1 MILSDL
7 RYYIKEHKRVALI
20 DLVNHF
26 DMDADAMRGMLGKW
40 INKGKIKK
48 MAMEKGCGTQ
58 CCKCDP
64 RLTEFYE
71 WVDSG
76 DAKS

>member
-7 RYYIKEHKRVALI
+7 RSYLKAQHRVALI

-26 DMDADAMRGMLGKW
+26 DIEADAIRGMLGKW
-40 INKGKIKK
+40 VSKGKVKQLS
-48 MAMEKGCGTQ
+48 MEKGCGTS

-64 RLTEFYE
+64 TLTEIYE
-71 WVDSG
+71 WVENS
-76 DAKS
+76 